1 LGKYF
6 QRCINRR
13 RYYEAVA
20 FANYYGLLRGYG
32 NDIFD
37 PNDDM
42 TRAMFTALLHRLE
55 GNPAPSDSGRF
66 TDVAHGRWY
75 HNSVQWAAEQ
85 GLVSGV
91 GDNNFAPDR
100 ALSRQEMAAMLYRYS
115 NFKGYDIP
123 KNREIPNFNDMA
135 QISSWA
141 DSAVR
146 EISAAGV
153 FNGYNNAFNPLNTA
167 TRAEVAAMFRNFLR
181 FVAYSSF

>member
-1 LGKYF
+1 
-6 QRCINRR
+6 
-13 RYYEAVA
+13 
-20 FANYYGLLRGYG
+20 
-32 NDIFD
+32 
-37 PNDDM
+37 M
-42 TRAMFTALLHRLE
+42 
-55 GNPAPSDSGRF
+55 
-66 TDVAHGRWY
+66 
-75 HNSVQWAAEQ
+75 
-85 GLVSGV
+85 SGV